1 MLWVRMACILFLAT
15 PAAADS
21 GSRYW
26 AWHRK
31 GDELAKTRREQH
43 GLPAPNYGP
52 HELVAAVEVSD
63 FAFIEHR
70 AELETVEHR
79 ALANWL
85 LIRHYVPLEDAMFA
99 NIRHLYQFGR
109 TSPCLPSWPTRIIH
123 GTNGVL
129 FKIVTKIILWQR
141 LSPTMA
147 TWTGLAVSSGQ
158 RGRRGARRACAKTSC
173 VSTILLRAEC
183 PCQAQE
189 AKATNRGASYACFS
203 NPSCCS

>member
-1 MLWVRMACILFLAT
+1 MLPWTPGGMLWVRMACILFLAT

-43 GLPAPNYGP
+43 GLPAPDYGP

-79 ALANWL
+79 ALADWL

-109 TSPCLPSWPTRIIH
+109 NFALSA
-123 GTNGVL
+123 VL
-129 FKIVTKIILWQR
+129 ADQNHPRYK
-141 LSPTMA
+141 
-147 TWTGLAVSSGQ
+147 
-158 RGRRGARRACAKTSC
+158 RGAFQDCGEDD
-173 VSTILLRAEC
+173 LMAE
-183 PCQAQE
+183 AL
-189 AKATNRGASYACFS
+189 TDNGHLDG
-203 NPSCCS
+203 SCCEFRSA